1 MDSTHPTTGDDS
13 SKQHLW
19 ERNRSSQ
26 LVEQIRSDQLDG
38 ASLNQSASMN
48 DVARTTAQIWIRNR
62 CRLEQESGLD
72 QMLLFLTWPDL

>member
-19 ERNRSSQ
+19 ERNRISQ

-48 DVARTTAQIWIRNR
+48 DVARKTAQIWIRNR
-62 CRLEQESGLD
+62 CRPPATQTAWQPENAQVSIA
-72 QMLLFLTWPDL
+72 